1 MIRNLSF
8 AKAINEAIDHT
19 MKKDNK
25 IILMGLGV
33 DDPKGI
39 FGTTLGLHKK
49 YKNNVFDM
57 PTSENG
63 FTGIGLGLAISGFKP
78 IIVHQRVE
86 FSLLT
91 LEQIFNQISKWFYM
105 SGGKVNVPM
114 VIRLIIGK
122 GWGQGPQHS
131 QSLEAIFAHIPG
143 LKVVCPSNAYDAKGL
158 LQSSIKD
165 PDPVIFFEHRW
176 LHHTISSVPKK
187 NYSIKI
193 GKSKIIKSGN
203 DITLISFSLGVYEC
217 LKAIEYLK
225 NQNKNINI
233 ELIDLRSLTPIDRKA
248 ILKSA
253 KKTKKVLIIDNGLIK
268 NGISAEISAI
278 INEYLKEKIK
288 TKRVGILDTPI
299 PSSISIAKYCYT
311 NYKDIVIEI
320 LKMLSKDYKNLKFGK
335 ELNKSDQPDR
345 NFIGPF

>member
-1 MIRNLSF
+1 MSKSYR
-8 AKAINEAIDHT
+8 
-19 MKKDNK
+19 
-25 IILMGLGV
+25 
-33 DDPKGI
+33 I
-39 FGTTLGLHKK
+39 F
-49 YKNNVFDM
+49 
-57 PTSENG
+57 
-63 FTGIGLGLAISGFKP
+63 
-78 IIVHQRVE
+78 
-86 FSLLT
+86 
-91 LEQIFNQISKWFYM
+91 
-105 SGGKVNVPM
+105 
-114 VIRLIIGK
+114 
-122 GWGQGPQHS
+122 
-131 QSLEAIFAHIPG
+131 
-143 LKVVCPSNAYDAKGL
+143 
-158 LQSSIKD
+158 
-165 PDPVIFFEHRW
+165 
-176 LHHTISSVPKK
+176 
-187 NYSIKI
+187 
-193 GKSKIIKSGN
+193 
-203 DITLISFSLGVYEC
+203 
-217 LKAIEYLK
+217 K